1 LAGLSG
7 TATIKSDAITTVNLS
22 DTLTAQSVVI
32 SNSGALNANS
42 GAINFNVSN
51 AGIADATRVTLDA
64 STATTVNIGSLA
76 ASSYGKVATGTTD
89 SVTTNSGS
97 KSFITLTTPK
107 ATTVNMS
114 NSLSVDVGTVT
125 SIGKVG
131 VVNGST
137 ATGAITASSTGGIK
151 LLTATQLADTANTT
165 SKTGAQTLSMAAAA
179 YAGVFYATT
188 TSTTGGTI
196 TISNGGNTT
205 TLNVKGV
212 STKGYKMVLSG
223 PTLASKGVIYSFTAV
238 VTDMFGNPT
247 TGLLAAN
254 FVSTGL
260 GAFAATPT
268 ETVTESTTKGTYTI
282 KLAAA
287 DAAATGSG
295 LLSVVLTTLVYTEV
309 EASFGSLVDTATLS
323 VNSADPTV
331 SIAALQAQLA
341 SLTADYN
348 ALATKYN
355 KLVKKS
361 KRVAKK

>member
-1 LAGLSG
+1 MSKKLIAVASAAALA
-7 TATIKSDAITTVNLS
+7 
-22 DTLTAQSVVI
+22 LTAFVAVPSMAADGDYSVAVTTKI
-32 SNSGALNANS
+32 
-42 GAINFNVSN
+42 
-51 AGIADATRVTLDA
+51 AGTGADATTNAITVNVPTGDVIRA
-64 STATTVNIGSLA
+64 SATTTDTTALTIT
-76 ASSYGKVATGTTD
+76 VATT
-89 SVTTNSGS
+89 
-97 KSFITLTTPK
+97 
-107 ATTVNMS
+107 
-114 NSLSVDVGTVT
+114 
-125 SIGKVG
+125 
-131 VVNGST
+131 T

-212 STKGYKMVLSG
+212 SAKGYKMVLSG

-361 KRVAKK
+361 KRAVREGITS